1 MKLILASA
9 SPRRIELLR
18 LAGYTFEVRPTDTNE
33 TPDAQETPA
42 EYVQRV
48 AREKANAVPITEP
61 ALILGADTIVV
72 LDGQLLGK
80 PADTNAAIQMLR
92 SLSGRQHE
100 VLTGVA
106 LRRTPDE
113 QCLVTYERTVVTFDD
128 LSADW
133 IADYV
138 ASGEPFGKAG
148 AYAIQGRAGTRIR
161 HIEGNYQNVVGL
173 PVTTVSRMLAALQP
187 GNSLSPTRLVD

>member
-1 MKLILASA
+1 MKFILASA
-9 SPRRIELLR
+9 SPRRIELLT
-18 LAGYTFEVRPTDTNE
+18 LAGYTFEVCPTNTDE
-33 TPDAQETPA
+33 TPGPRETPA

-48 AREKANAVPITEP
+48 AMAKAKAVSCPEP
-61 ALILGADTIVV
+61 ALILGADTTVV

-80 PADTNAAIQMLR
+80 PADADDAVQMLR
-92 SLSGRQHE
+92 RLSGRRHE

-113 QCLVTYERTVVTFDD
+113 RCIVTCERTVVTFDD
-128 LSADW
+128 LSEDW

-148 AYAIQGRAGTRIR
+148 AYAIQGRAGTRIT

-173 PVTTVSRMLAALQP
+173 PVSTVNRLLAAMH
-187 GNSLSPTRLVD
+187 S

>member
-1 MKLILASA
+1 MKFVLASA
-9 SPRRIELLR
+9 SPRRIELLT
-18 LAGYTFEVRPTDTNE
+18 LAGYTFEVCPTDTDE
-33 TPDAQETPA
+33 TPDPGEMPT

-48 AREKANAVPITEP
+48 AVAKAKAIPISEP
-61 ALILGADTIVV
+61 ALILGADTTVV

-80 PADTNAAIQMLR
+80 PADAADAAHMLR
-92 SLSGRQHE
+92 RLSGRQHE

-113 QCLVTYERTVVTFDD
+113 QCLVTCERTVVTFDV
-128 LSADW
+128 LSEDW
-133 IADYV
+133 IAGYV

-148 AYAIQGRAGTRIR
+148 AYAIQGRAGTRIT

-173 PVTTVSRMLAALQP
+173 PITTVNRLLAALHP
-187 GNSLSPTRLVD
+187 

>member
-1 MKLILASA
+1 MHPMKLILASA
-9 SPRRIELLR
+9 SPRRIELLT
-18 LAGYTFEVRPTDTNE
+18 LAGYTFEVCPTDADE
-33 TPDAQETPA
+33 TPDPRETPA

-48 AREKANAVPITEP
+48 ALVKAKAVPISEP
-61 ALILGADTIVV
+61 ALILGADTTVV

-80 PADTNAAIQMLR
+80 PADAAEAAQMLR
-92 SLSGRQHE
+92 RLSGRRHE

-113 QCLVTYERTVVTFDD
+113 RCLVTYERTIVTFDD
-128 LSADW
+128 LSEDW
-133 IADYV
+133 IADYI

-148 AYAIQGRAGTRIR
+148 AYAIQGRAGTRIT

-173 PVTTVSRMLAALQP
+173 PVSTVNRLLAALHC
-187 GNSLSPTRLVD
+187 